1 MQQLLKIGMIRG
13 FDTQS
18 RFLSLLLLSFFLL
31 LLLLFFDF
39 DLMASLN
46 LRWVPRNINL
56 CDNRP
61 IARNYKS
68 TKMTDDIPFVQRY
81 LQH

>member
-1 MQQLLKIGMIRG
+1 MISG

-18 RFLSLLLLSFFLL
+18 RFLSLLLLSFFFLLL

-46 LRWVPRNINL
+46 LRWVPRGINL
-56 CDNRP
+56 YDTRP